1 MPRQLHLLH
10 HSHVI
15 SFTSTTQQCCC
26 PPFFPSVLVY
36 YSTKLAPSRRCL
48 NHSHHSH
55 NHICLRRRWHCHVP
69 TGHGVSLHLPWSPCH
84 FHAIVC
90 NTIHACK
97 HAGGGSSPLP
107 CFLDVTHRT
116 RFSSHSHSVGL
127 SYVIHL
133 SSSSSCI
140 MSYM

>member
-69 TGHGVSLHLPWSPCH
+69 TGHGVHLPWSPCH

-97 HAGGGSSPLP
+97 HAGGGSLSLP
-107 CFLDVTHRT
+107 CFLT
-116 RFSSHSHSVGL
+116 SHIELVLHTILIL
-127 SYVIHL
+127 SDCHTFVIIIIIMHYVIHVV
-133 SSSSSCI
+133 
-140 MSYM
+140 M